1 MLSNPRVTMSIT
13 ATAMTRSTDWA
24 SRGACRDAEP
34 DLFFPITSAG
44 PGLVQIAEAKAV
56 CARCTVRA
64 QCLAYA
70 LETGQDCG
78 VWGGTSEEERRAM
91 RAQRR
96 GVSGIARRRAR
107 ARSSRKKEPIRPE

>member
-1 MLSNPRVTMSIT
+1 MSIS
-13 ATAMTRSTDWA
+13 ATARARSTDWA

-44 PGLVQIAEAKAV
+44 PGQVQIAEAKAV
-56 CARCTVRA
+56 CARCAVRA

-96 GVSGIARRRAR
+96 RHPGRRAR
-107 ARSSRKKEPIRPE
+107 HARVRRARRAGAGSPDL